1 MSNQRKIIIAV
12 VIVSIFVVF
21 GMSRTIFKND
31 FSLPKGVEA
40 QKETITIQD
49 NGGVVEK
56 EIMVTN
62 GVKHSVSLDSI
73 LGGGPPKDGI
83 PSIDNPK
90 FILLTEASKI
100 LNDSEPG
107 IALSIG

>member
-1 MSNQRKIIIAV
+1 MNSKIITIIGVGV
-12 VIVSIFVVF
+12 VVVMAAFVLSRMVF
-21 GMSRTIFKND
+21 RDD
-31 FSLPKGVEA
+31 FNLPREGET

-62 GVKHSVSLDSI
+62 GVKHSVPLDSI

-83 PSIDNPK
+83 PSIDRPE
-90 FILLTEASKI
+90 FISISEASKQ
-100 LNDSEPG
+100 
-107 IALSIG
+107 LS